1 MLPSNQVSDGTAADL
16 MKILYHHRT
25 TARDGSAVHI
35 NGLVGALRDLGAE
48 VQVVA
53 PKLAATAVGDAEQVS
68 WASRVR
74 SKLPRL
80 AHEVAELAYN
90 VSESATLQRVVNA
103 FQPDLIYQRSNLF
116 LLSGAHVAKRASI
129 PLMEEVNAPYF
140 LERSRHGGIAWPAL
154 ASWSERRAW
163 KQADAV
169 ITVTG
174 VLARIVAEQ
183 GVPLERLHVMPNG
196 IDESLLAADAVDV
209 HAKARLGLSSYTV
222 LGFTGFVREWNGL
235 DTVLNQLAEP
245 EGHNWFLL
253 VVGDGPA
260 RSALEQRAHELG
272 VATRV
277 RFTGVVKRSEV
288 AGYVSAFDIALQ
300 PAANPY
306 ASPLKLFE
314 YLALGRSIV
323 APDQPNI
330 REILTDGA
338 DALFFVPGDPM
349 AFGAAVRRLAGDA
362 QLRARVAAGA
372 IETVRRRRLTWR
384 NNAQRVLEIARPLVA
399 ATRARG
405 KWLGHGAG
413 SRP

>member
-1 MLPSNQVSDGTAADL
+1 

-35 NGLVGALRDLGAE
+35 NGLVGALRDLGAQ

-53 PKLAATAVGDAEQVS
+53 PKIAATAIGDAESVS
-68 WASRVR
+68 WMGRVR
-74 SKLPRL
+74 AKLPRL

-90 VSESATLQRVVNA
+90 FSEAATLRHAVDA

-116 LLSGAHVAKRASI
+116 LISGAHVARRTEV
-129 PLMEEVNAPYF
+129 PLIEEVNAPYF

-163 KQADAV
+163 TRADAV
-169 ITVTG
+169 IAVTG
-174 VLARIVAEQ
+174 VLARIVGEQ

-196 IDESLLAADAVDV
+196 IDESLLGGDAVDTD
-209 HAKARLGLSSYTV
+209 AKERLGLSAYTV

-235 DTVLNQLAEP
+235 DAVLSQLAEP
-245 EGHNWFLL
+245 EGKSWFLL

-260 RSALEQRAHELG
+260 RNALEQRARELC

-277 RFTGVVKRSEV
+277 RFTGIVKRSEI
-288 AGYVSAFDIALQ
+288 AGFVSAFDIALQ

-330 REILTDGA
+330 REILTDGV
-338 DALFFVPGDPM
+338 DALLFNPDDPM
-349 AFGAAVRRLAGDA
+349 AFGLAVRRLADDA
-362 QLRARVAAGA
+362 PLRSRIATGA
-372 IETVRRRRLTWR
+372 IETIRRRRLTWR
-384 NNAQRVLEIARPLVA
+384 NNAQRVLEIAEPLVA
-399 ATRARG
+399 AARSRG
-405 KWLGHGAG
+405 KWLVQGAG
-413 SRP
+413 SRS